1 MYGVSLR
8 DELFCYLM
16 SFKISKQNIPGM
28 YERTCQNLFPTSLPF
43 RVLQITTYYH
53 PLSTILSLFQ
63 PFRSVRLLSLWQEG
77 FATHDC
83 LTFLTVSLSLFLSR
97 FSFLPPQPLV
107 LSIHCMRDCITLS
120 QGLHVYYVEIYNEM
134 NSRSTLIRNT
144 QHHIC

>member
-16 SFKISKQNIPGM
+16 SLKISKQNIPGM

-53 PLSTILSLFQ
+53 PLSTSLSLFQ

-83 LTFLTVSLSLFLSR
+83 LTFLTLSLSLTLFFLTPATSSSLHSLHER
-97 FSFLPPQPLV
+97 LHYSLTGFACLL
-107 LSIHCMRDCITLS
+107 CRDL
-120 QGLHVYYVEIYNEM
+120 
-134 NSRSTLIRNT
+134 
-144 QHHIC
+144 